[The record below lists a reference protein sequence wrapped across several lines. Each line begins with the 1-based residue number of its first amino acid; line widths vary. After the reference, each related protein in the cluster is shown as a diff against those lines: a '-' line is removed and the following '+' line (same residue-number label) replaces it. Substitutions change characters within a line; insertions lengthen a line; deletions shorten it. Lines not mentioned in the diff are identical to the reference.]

1 MNLFIRPKRLMWFLV
16 PLLIGTSQSFSQELY
31 SLLLKA
37 DHPISRTSD
46 QAKSLKDFLNQV
58 EKKLRIQFNYN
69 SNIVRNKTIVMDAS
83 SIQQGNLLD
92 KLNGAL
98 KQQGLIVEKL
108 GEGKYVINSYQ
119 NPYPSETPEK
129 GNSKASTTEQKSA
142 VETTIRGKVTSEDG
156 LGLPGV
162 TILEKT
168 SKNGTVTD
176 ADGNYSIVLPETLP
190 NPALVFSYIGYI
202 IQEVSVGNQT
212 TIHVTLRPDIKTLN
226 EIVVVGYGTQ
236 QKTEVTAS
244 IATISRQS
252 IENQP
257 LTGLDQAMAGQAAGI
272 QVAQRSASPGG
283 GVTVR
288 VRGSGSIGAG
298 NEPLYVVDGIP
309 IEGSFSRDLNPL
321 ASINPN
327 DIESIQVLKDA
338 SSAAIYGSRGANG
351 VVLITTKRGKA
362 GKPRIQFETY
372 YGIQEVAKKVD
383 LLNAREYA
391 EYNTEARNNAWVDQG
406 GKATDPNE
414 VRVDRYKVPEMFAN
428 PSQLGKGTDW
438 QDAIFRTAPVQ
449 NCQVSISGGNE
460 NTQYLVSANYFDQE
474 GIVINSGFK
483 RYSFRINL
491 DTKLSERLK
500 MGVNLSPT
508 FSKSKIVQ
516 AEGQFWNNGMIA
528 SALSLPPTIPVYN
541 ADGTYA
547 VTTTPSPYNIGAIE
561 NPVSVANRWKNNQ
574 TRFRVLGTVFAEYKL
589 AESLTF
595 KTSLGGDYNDSEQSM
610 FYPSTVS
617 REGVTA
623 PVVPAAEAY
632 FQRNYNW
639 LNENLLTFNKV
650 MDGKHSINALV
661 GFTSQKANLK
671 NASLTATNFPNDL
684 VPTLNAGQITGGGT
698 GISEWS
704 LLSLL
709 GRVNYSYQNKYL
721 LTATIRRD
729 GSSRFGASKKW
740 GTFPSAS
747 VGWNVHEEQFM
758 GSLKAVSNL
767 KLRAS
772 YGLAGN
778 NTIGNYGHIASL
790 GNAKYVFGSGAAAAV
805 NGLLPTSISNENL
818 GWEMMRQA
826 DLGLDLG
833 LLSNR
838 LSLTVDYYNKITEDL
853 LLSVPVPAS
862 TGFATAIQNI
872 GKIKNWGWEF
882 SLGTKNL
889 VNALKWS
896 TDFNISFNRNKVLAL
911 GPEGNPIISRSP
923 AFTPS
928 THITQIGA
936 PMGSFYGYQVV
947 GVYRD
952 QADLD
957 SSPSIKGAGT
967 AASRPGD
974 LKFKD
979 MNGDGEITSA
989 DIGIIGNNQPDFTF
1003 GMTNNFSYKAFNLN
1017 ILVDGAEGFYTLNG
1031 ARRNITAVTGSYSR
1045 RDVLNRWQS
1054 PENPGDGKTPRAN
1067 TNPTGGNNNNI
1078 STMLVEDASFLR
1090 IRNLNLRYALPSTLF
1105 NKVIQGISVYA
1116 SVQNAFTFTKYMG
1129 YNPEQNSQGSNEATT
1144 NLNPGI
1150 DFNAYPLARTY
1161 TLGLNLSF

>member
-1 MNLFIRPKRLMWFLV
+1 MKIILQPKRLIGFLV
-16 PLLIGTSQSFSQELY
+16 PIIFGFPQAFSQDLT
-31 SLLLKA
+31 LLTGGPVYVDTK
-37 DHPISRTSD
+37 IQI
-46 QAKSLKDFLNQV
+46 QAKSLKGFLDQLQ
-58 EKKLRIQFNYN
+58 KSLHIQFNYN
-69 SNIVRNKTIVMDAS
+69 SNIVRNRTIMLDAS
-83 SIQQGNLLD
+83 SVKSNNVLD
-92 KLNGAL
+92 KLNTAL
-98 KQQGLIVEKL
+98 KEQGLVVEKV
-108 GEGKYVINSYQ
+108 GEGKYVINSFQ
-119 NPYPSETPEK
+119 APFNKEILEKDNVKAETT
-129 GNSKASTTEQKSA
+129 GRNS
-142 VETTIRGKVTSEDG
+142 VLETTIRGKVTGDDG
-156 LGLPGV
+156 QGLPGV
-162 TILEKT
+162 TVLEKAT
-168 SKNGTVTD
+168 KNGTVTD
-176 ADGNYSIVLPETLP
+176 AEGNYTIALPETDARQIL
-190 NPALVFSYIGYI
+190 AFSYIGYM
-202 IQEVSVGNQT
+202 IQEVAVGSQT
-212 TIHVTLRPDIKTLN
+212 VINIALKPDIKTLG
-226 EIVVVGYGTQ
+226 ELVVVGYGTQ

-244 IATISRQS
+244 IATISTQG

-257 LTGLDQAMAGQAAGI
+257 ITGLDQAMAGQAAGI
-272 QVAQRSASPGG
+272 QVSQRSASPGG

-288 VRGSGSIGAG
+288 VRGAGSIGAG

-362 GKPRIQFETY
+362 GKSRIQFDTY
-372 YGIQEVAKKVD
+372 YGIQQVAKKVD
-383 LLNAREYA
+383 LLSAREYA

-414 VRVDRYKVPEMFAN
+414 VRIDRYKIPEMFAN
-428 PSQLGKGTDW
+428 PSQLGEGTDW
-438 QDAIFRTAPVQ
+438 QDAIFRTAPIQ
-449 NCQVSISGGNE
+449 NYQLAVSGGSE
-460 NTQYLVSANYFDQE
+460 HTQYLVSANYFNQE

-483 RYSFRINL
+483 RYSFRMNL

-508 FSKSKIVQ
+508 FSKSRIVQ

-528 SALSLPPTIPVYN
+528 SALALPPTIPVYN
-541 ADGTYA
+541 ADGTYTA
-547 VTTTPSPYNIGAIE
+547 TTTPSVYNIGAIE
-561 NPVSVANRWKNNQ
+561 NPVNVGNGWKNNQ
-574 TRFRVLGTVFAEYKL
+574 TRFRVMGTVFGEFKI

-610 FYPSTVS
+610 FFPSTVS
-617 REGVTA
+617 REGVA
-623 PVVPAAEAY
+623 PPVVPQGEAN

-639 LNENLLTFNKV
+639 LNENLLTYNKTIA
-650 MDGKHSINALV
+650 GKHTINALA

-671 NASLTATNFPNDL
+671 NASLVATNYPNDL
-684 VPTLNAGQITGGGT
+684 VPTLNAGQITSGGT
-698 GISEWS
+698 GIAEWS

-747 VGWNVHEEQFM
+747 VGWNLHDEQFM
-758 GSLKAVSNL
+758 SALKPVTNL

-778 NTIGNYGHIASL
+778 NTIGNYGHIGSL
-790 GNAKYVFGSGAAAAV
+790 ANVKYVSGEGAGTV
-805 NGLLPTSISNENL
+805 INGLLPSSISNENL

-826 DLGLDLG
+826 DFGLDLG
-833 LLSNR
+833 LIRNR
-838 LSLTVDYYNKITEDL
+838 ISLTVDYYNKITEDL

-862 TGFATAIQNI
+862 TGYATAIQNI

-882 SLGTKNL
+882 SLNTRNL
-889 VNALKWS
+889 VNELKWS

-911 GPEGNPIISRSP
+911 GPQGNPIISRSP

-957 SSPSIKGAGT
+957 TSPSIKGAGT

-979 MNGDGEITSA
+979 INGDGEITSA
-989 DIGIIGNNQPDFTF
+989 DMGIIGNNQPEFTF
-1003 GMTNNFSYKAFNLN
+1003 GLTNNFSYKGLNLS
-1017 ILVDGAEGFYTLNG
+1017 ILIDGAEDFYTLNG

-1078 STMLVEDASFLR
+1078 STMLVEDASFVR
-1090 IRNLNLRYALPSTLF
+1090 IRNLNLRYALPSSLF
-1105 NKVIQGISVYA
+1105 KKVIEGVSVSA